1 MWASHGCKMQWL
13 YKCAGCSL
21 VTIDPCP
28 ILVIDYLETNR
39 IMMKM
44 LNERCSALGF
54 HLDTYDMN
62 LSDYVLIV
70 NFNLY

>member
-1 MWASHGCKMQWL
+1 MCK
-13 YKCAGCSL
+13 CTGCSL
-21 VTIDPCP
+21 VTIDPHP
-28 ILVIDYLETNR
+28 ILLIYYLETNR

-54 HLDTYDMN
+54 HLDTYGMN
-62 LSDYVLIV
+62 SSDYVLIL